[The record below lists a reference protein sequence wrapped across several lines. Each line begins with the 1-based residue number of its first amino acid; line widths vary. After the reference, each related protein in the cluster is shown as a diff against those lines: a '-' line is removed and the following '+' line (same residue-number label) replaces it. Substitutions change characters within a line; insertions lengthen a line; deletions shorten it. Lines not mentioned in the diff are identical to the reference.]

1 MHETIT
7 TVCDDVYR
15 ARGHR
20 RVLVGRVAYVVLL
33 LSIVGCATI
42 VDALGGVGRWGWK
55 PSPKVARRDTSFV
68 SGGRQIRVERFAPI
82 ASGLAHLGFHARH
95 RPAVLVL
102 HSSAGMLGRG
112 GANVRG
118 WADAFAERGF
128 VAYVVHYFDRT
139 GDVRTDDAREDTIF
153 PQWTSTL
160 SDAVS
165 FVRSDAEIDSSRVD
179 AFGISLGGYMA
190 LALGAVDQR
199 VSRLVILSGG
209 FFDAL
214 APAVRRLPP
223 TLLLHGDADDI
234 VPIQRAQQV
243 DSALSRLHVPHALV
257 VYPGGS
263 HGLDDDLEPDAIK
276 RSLLFLDAPHAREG
290 VTRALEGERR

>member
-1 MHETIT
+1 MT
-7 TVCDDVYR
+7 T
-15 ARGHR
+15 
-20 RVLVGRVAYVVLL
+20 
-33 LSIVGCATI
+33 
-42 VDALGGVGRWGWK
+42 
-55 PSPKVARRDTSFV
+55 
-68 SGGRQIRVERFAPI
+68 
-82 ASGLAHLGFHARH
+82 GLAHLGLHTRR

-102 HSSAGMLGRG
+102 HSSAGMLGRS

-139 GDVRTDDAREDTIF
+139 GDVRTDDAREDSIF
-153 PQWTSTL
+153 PEWTSTL
-160 SDAVS
+160 SDALS
-165 FVRSDAEIDSSRVD
+165 FVRRDAEVDSVRVD

-190 LALGAVDQR
+190 LALGAADRR

-214 APAVRRLPP
+214 VPQVRRLPP

-234 VPIQRAQQV
+234 VPIARAQQV
-243 DSALSRLHVPHALV
+243 DSTLAHLRVPHALV

-263 HGLDDDLEPDAIK
+263 HGLDDDLEADAMK
-276 RSLLFLDAPHAREG
+276 RTLLFLDAPRASDG
-290 VTRALEGERR
+290 VTRALAGEKHEAAVLPRSGS